1 MFHVQRSFRRPS
13 KSDVETV
20 SRFSPA
26 TIHEAQG
33 KLGAL
38 DYRIMPIQPGL
49 RLCGPA
55 ITAQCHIGDN
65 LMIFEAINLAQPG
78 DVLVVSAG
86 NNPNQ
91 GGFGDVLAA
100 ACIGR
105 GIAGLVIDAGVR
117 DGHGLRS
124 IRFPVFSLGLCM
136 KGTSKDT
143 LGTINHPVIVGGE
156 LISPGDI
163 VSADDDGVVVVR
175 EHDIAKLAKACEE
188 RDAHE
193 NHMIALHREGRM
205 DIEDRYA
212 MMRSKGCAWSD

>member
-1 MFHVQRSFRRPS
+1 MYHVHRSFQRPS
-13 KSDVETV
+13 KADVETV
-20 SRFSPA
+20 GRFSPA

-38 DYRIMPIQPGL
+38 DYRIKPIQPGL
-49 RLCGPA
+49 KVCGPA

-105 GIAGLVIDAGVR
+105 GIAGLVVDAGVR
-117 DGHGLRS
+117 DGRGLRA
-124 IRFPVFSLGLCM
+124 IGFPVFSLGLCM

-143 LGTINHPVIVGGE
+143 LGTVNHPIVLGGE
-156 LISPGDI
+156 IIAPGDI
-163 VSADDDGVVVVR
+163 VCGDDDGVVVVR
-175 EHDIAKLAKACEE
+175 EKDIAKLAKACEE

-193 NHMIALHREGRM
+193 NHMMELHREGRM

-212 MMRSKGCAWSD
+212 MMRAKGCVWSD